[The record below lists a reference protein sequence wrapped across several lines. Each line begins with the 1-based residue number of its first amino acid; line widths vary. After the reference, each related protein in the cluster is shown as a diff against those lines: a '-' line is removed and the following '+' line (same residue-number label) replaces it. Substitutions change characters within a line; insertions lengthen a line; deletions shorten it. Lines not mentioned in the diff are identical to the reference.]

1 MRRLFIMAVAMP
13 MALLALL
20 PSVEAQELGPPPE
33 AGGSG
38 GASAE
43 GFHGFQGFDTHAQAQ
58 VVTLTGYLNAFRED
72 NSLVGALTEI
82 NGPPVNSRNITAL
95 VQRGRG
101 ATFVYGVLGGEGG
114 GRGTL
119 PDPPPGEANA
129 FYPSGPF
136 EKTWTGP
143 ITGLGVPQVV
153 DSRFRAVATETP
165 TGRTEGAITAL
176 NNPGYFTVGQATV
189 VAHSEPA
196 DGGVVAESV
205 SVVHQ
210 FEAGPVLIQNI
221 VSRAYAFVPVSGEP
235 KGIATTVVE
244 GATVAGTPVQIT
256 DQGVVVADNKNP
268 LQQEQVNK
276 ALADAGFEQVRL
288 LPSFAQPNE
297 DGSSVNTAAGT
308 LEFVKKDEGFGA
320 SNPQGFSGGGFSV
333 GGADAFVNTRRCS
346 PDCGGTG
353 SDDSGSDVSS
363 GDSTGGDLPGGAT
376 SAESQAPD
384 STLSSDDLGE
394 YSADAATLTTDAG
407 GVGFDSSFTLSS
419 GGGGIGLSGG
429 SGPGG
434 VSSTTAVTPPG
445 DSGGGGIDSAAG
457 VDNGGV
463 PLQQQAALA
472 FTEFGPK
479 TTDWVRD
486 FYLMAALAL
495 GVIFVGQRLARAF

>member
-1 MRRLFIMAVAMP
+1 MRRLFIMAVAVP

-38 GASAE
+38 GSGAE

-58 VVTLTGYLNAFRED
+58 VATLTGYLNAFRED
-72 NSLVGALTEI
+72 NSIVGAVSEV
-82 NGPPVNSRNITAL
+82 NGPPVSSRNITAL
-95 VQRGRG
+95 VFRGKG
-101 ATFVYGVLGGEGG
+101 ATFVYGVIGGQGG

-136 EKTWTGP
+136 EGTWTGP

-153 DSRFRAVATETP
+153 DSRFHAVATETP
-165 TGRTEGAITAL
+165 TGRTEGAVTAL

-189 VAHSEPA
+189 VAHTEPVE
-196 DGGVVAESV
+196 GGVAAESV

-210 FEAGPVLIQNI
+210 FEAGPLLIQNI
-221 VSRAYAFVPVSGEP
+221 VSRAYAYVPTSGEP
-235 KGIATTVVE
+235 EGIATTVVE
-244 GATVAGTPVQIT
+244 GATVGGTPVQIT
-256 DQGVVVADNKNP
+256 DKGVVVAENKNP

-288 LPSFAQPNE
+288 LPSVAQPNE

-308 LEFVKKDEGFGA
+308 LEFVKKDEAFGA
-320 SNPQGFSGGGFSV
+320 SNPQGFSGGGFSI

-346 PDCGGTG
+346 PDCGGGSGG
-353 SDDSGSDVSS
+353 SDSDSEDVSS

-376 SAESQAPD
+376 SAESDTPD
-384 STLSSDDLGE
+384 STLSSDDLGGF
-394 YSADAATLTTDAG
+394 SSDAATLTTDTSGA
-407 GVGFDSSFTLSS
+407 GVGSSLNLSS
-419 GGGGIGLSGG
+419 GGSGVGLSGG
-429 SGPGG
+429 TGPG
-434 VSSTTAVTPPG
+434 VSSSTAVTPPG
-445 DSGGGGIDSAAG
+445 DGGGAVESAAG

-463 PLQQQAALA
+463 PLQQQAAVA

-479 TTDWVRD
+479 TADWVRD